1 MQKSHSNGFSTL
13 ESFYIPPSNEFLI
26 QAVPE
31 GNLKLDEMITLG
43 LLKRSSL
50 TGPIKKMLHAP
61 TQKLFAVKE
70 VPLSSRE
77 VRHLLKQWLNRWE
90 GLSKH
95 EHFVEIFDTKWL
107 TPEGCVSII
116 CEFMNAGSLQDLL
129 DTVGAVP
136 ENCLKEIAHQVLRGL
151 DYLGVPHNCVS
162 STQILFNK
170 EARVKISLGIR
181 SISHPPPEQPSGS
194 MA

>member
-1 MQKSHSNGFSTL
+1 MDKKRFPGLGEGAREAPVAQMKSTFESMQKSQSNGFNTL
-13 ESFYIPPSNEFLI
+13 DSFYNAHSNEYFI

-90 GLSKH
+90 GL
-95 EHFVEIFDTKWL
+95 
-107 TPEGCVSII
+107 
-116 CEFMNAGSLQDLL
+116 
-129 DTVGAVP
+129 
-136 ENCLKEIAHQVLRGL
+136 
-151 DYLGVPHNCVS
+151 
-162 STQILFNK
+162 
-170 EARVKISLGIR
+170 
-181 SISHPPPEQPSGS
+181 
-194 MA
+194 